1 MSDMNRRTFLGSS
14 LAAAIAAGAGRAD
27 DKKAVSPNEKVT
39 VALVGC
45 GGMGWADLKDFL
57 RVPEVELAA
66 LCDPDKQRLEST
78 IKNVKKVDRPTEKVQ
93 TVQDFRKI
101 IDRKDVDVIIVGTP
115 DHWHAYVLTA

>member
-1 MSDMNRRTFLGSS
+1 LGSS
-14 LAAAIAAGAGRAD
+14 LAAAITAGAAQAD

-45 GGMGWADLKDFL
+45 GGMGWADLRDFL

-66 LCDPDKQRLEST
+66 LCDPDKQHLEST
-78 IKNVKKVDRPTEKVQ
+78 LKNVKKVDRPTDKVQ
-93 TVQDFRKI
+93 TVRDFRKI

-115 DHWHAYVLTA
+115 DHWHPYVLIA